1 MATRTAKLRVELD
14 GEKQYKA
21 AIAEINRESKTLGAE
36 MKKLSAEYKGNESSV
51 EALTKKQTLLDRARL
66 ESKAKVEE
74 TRKQLDSWKAALE
87 RVREEQGASSEEYK
101 QAQKKVQEY
110 EYALANAET
119 QELELENAIR
129 ENNDA
134 LEDSEKALDKT
145 GDAAE
150 ETGGK
155 TKTLGDYVSD
165 LAGQFG
171 IKLPDGL
178 KKSLDGMKTFSAG
191 TVAAV
196 GAVTAAV
203 AAAVK
208 GYKQLFELT
217 TEQAKAADELL
228 TRSMRTGLDTTLLQQ
243 LDYSSAFLDFDGIDQ
258 SLNKLILSMDKARE
272 GAGAQAEAFAE
283 LGVSVKNADGSL
295 RDSWEVFL
303 ETIDALGNMN
313 DQEEAA
319 IIANELFGKSYQDL
333 KPLIAAG
340 SQELQHFADEAV
352 ETGYVLEES
361 GVKILAEV
369 DDAVEKNRL
378 QWEGLKNQ
386 LALQFAPVAKDTF
399 ETFGDLMK
407 KAGDALVESRL
418 IENAGLF
425 LQGLL
430 NVADAGSSL
439 ASMMPSWLNPIQ
451 QVSNALRGL
460 AAVLAMIS
468 DYMDAVNSLMHMD
481 FNGVKTAL
489 GWNASS
495 GQLSHLQQVRY
506 GNDWTYSNGS
516 WTTRSSYSN
525 AAGYDSSKGLWY
537 DQHGN
542 YIYGYNASG
551 NDNWRGG
558 LTWVGEAGPEL
569 VSLPRGSQI
578 YSAQDSRNMGGGQ
591 VININ
596 VNGIQQ
602 LDEIVSWYESRRV
615 RGRMA

>member
-51 EALTKKQTLLDRARL
+51 EALTKKQTLLDRALL

-110 EYALANAET
+110 EYALASAET

-134 LEDSEKALDKT
+134 LSDSEKALEKT

-171 IKLPDGL
+171 VKLPDGL

-191 TVAAV
+191 AVVAV

-203 AAAVK
+203 TAAID
-208 GYKQLFELT
+208 GYKQLFDLT
-217 TEQAKAADELL
+217 KAQAEKADELL

-243 LDYSSAFLDFDGIDQ
+243 LEYSSAFLDFDGIDQ
-258 SLNKLILSMDKARE
+258 SLSKLILSMDKARD
-272 GAGAQAEAFAE
+272 GAGAQAEAFAA

-303 ETIDALGNMN
+303 ETIDALGSMN

-340 SQELQHFADEAV
+340 SQELQRFADEAV

-361 GVKILAEV
+361 GVKTLAEV

-386 LALQFAPVAKDTF
+386 LALQFAPTAKDTF
-399 ETFGDLMK
+399 EIFGDLMK

-425 LQGLL
+425 LQGLVG
-430 NVADAGSSL
+430 VAEAGSDL

-451 QVSNALRGL
+451 LVSNALKGL
-460 AAVLAMIS
+460 AAVLAIIEDGMN
-468 DYMDAVNSLMHMD
+468 AVNSLMRLD

-489 GWNASS
+489 GWNVSS
-495 GQLSHLQQVRY
+495 GQMNRLQQVRY
-506 GNDWTYSNGS
+506 GNDWAYSNGS

-542 YIYGYNASG
+542 YIYGYNAAG